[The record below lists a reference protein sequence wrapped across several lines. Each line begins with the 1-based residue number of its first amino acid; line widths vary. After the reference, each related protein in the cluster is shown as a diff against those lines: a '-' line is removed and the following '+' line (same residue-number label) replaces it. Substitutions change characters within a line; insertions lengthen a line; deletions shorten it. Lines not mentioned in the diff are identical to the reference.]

1 MVRRLINSGDTVV
14 LDPRAKP
21 HAASPTSDGCNARL
35 EAGGRNT
42 QYFDVELKLEPHS
55 SGEINATGVVIWLLS
70 LYHMTGKSE
79 VALDLCN
86 KTTSDLIAVD
96 SRRSIGMTLEP
107 CATPKTIRQAIRSSA
122 GQDDICL
129 TNECQWNSEDCVH
142 TLVLAKD
149 FSEIS
154 SYELQQDQESRVHL
168 CHDKGVMTLRIEW
181 ADGLQDR
188 DEMISIIERVATH
201 VFSHHGAPISSMQ
214 SPASGQLRLASLDP
228 PPPVCKEQTINELFH
243 VACAQW
249 PSKLA
254 VDAWDG
260 SFTYHELDAVS
271 SRWAS
276 TLASE
281 ASFSEQRV
289 LHVFDHSRWAIVA
302 WLALLKA
309 GCACVPVDTSA
320 PEERIKSIVRNTG
333 CTGALCD
340 SSQAKS
346 LASLV
351 RHVMTPDE
359 LNNKK
364 NSSDVC
370 YGAWKDSSPGTR
382 ASMIMHTSGSTGEPK
397 GALQSHVAVTTSLV
411 RVSEALHL
419 DETSRFL
426 QFASHSFD
434 VSISE
439 IFTPLCVGGCIVI
452 PNPED
457 KVASVAKNIRS
468 MRATHVIMTPT
479 VVRTFA
485 PEEVPGLR
493 NISLGGERASS
504 ELRKLWSSR
513 LDLNILYGTT
523 ETAVWD
529 TIAQVTA
536 QNCDSSR
543 LIGKSIGSRAW
554 VVHPNDWTKLSPIG
568 VAGEICIQG
577 PEIGDYYVG
586 RPEQTAR
593 VFKSAPGWLPKGDMD
608 DASHRI
614 YRTGDLGRVLKD
626 GNLEIWG
633 RIDRQ
638 IKLNG
643 QRMEPAEIEESLMRF
658 LPGNLRVYVELLQP
672 KNGKARLAAFVSYE
686 EDADPTLSTLTTH
699 QAGIRKAFDE
709 VQAVLPRSMIPTVTV
724 PLTNFPLTVSKK
736 INRLELQK
744 LGLAFLDSKKQA
756 DAPKLQNGHSSSNAN
771 VSDAQAMVQRILDFI
786 KSRTEGSA
794 GQDMTLNESGL
805 DSLDAVEVSSGL
817 RRVAQLHVPA
827 SMLLRPGIKISDI
840 AALSN
845 APEQN
850 VDPKAS
856 LREELVKWT
865 VKLDEASTT
874 AGRAVLLTGA
884 SGFLGREILRQL
896 LSHAEQWTV
905 VCVVRGDSPEH
916 ARQRLLSVVS
926 KEKWWTADFEPRIEV
941 WPGDLSLPKL
951 GLRQAEWREVFG
963 LHGSTRRVHTIIHN
977 GAVVNWLASYE
988 ALTDPNVG
996 STYELLRGQLQ
1007 SHDAPGLV
1015 FVSGGY
1021 ISGQEETV
1029 DELASKIYQ
1038 MPGYDQTKFVS
1049 ETMVAHF
1056 NASLARNSGGQAW
1069 VFKPGFIIGSSTD
1082 GETQTRDALWR
1093 FVKACAQIG
1102 MYSEEDARKWIPVA
1116 GVDAIAAN
1124 LVAELSVRHSDK
1136 TKEVCHKVLAGCYLQ
1151 DIWDMLKELGLEL
1164 KNTAHGDWL
1173 AAMNSRMEADGREHP
1188 LFPLK
1193 EWMVTSKGFMGTE
1206 PPKDGRVTDDDNAD
1220 ARLAVQRSMEH
1231 LTECG
1236 FLARS

>member
-1 MVRRLINSGDTVV
+1 RAINSGPTVV
-14 LDPRAKP
+14 LHSGAKP
-21 HAASPTSDGCNARL
+21 HVASPTSEVCNARL
-35 EAGGRNT
+35 DNGGRSS
-42 QYFDVELKLEPHS
+42 QYFDVELKLGPHNFS
-55 SGEINATGVVIWLLS
+55 DIDTAGVVIWILS
-70 LYHMTGKSE
+70 LYHMMGKSE
-79 VALDLCN
+79 IALELCN
-86 KTTSDLIAVD
+86 KATSDLIAVD
-96 SRRSIGMTLEP
+96 SRRNIGMTLEP
-107 CATPKTIRQAIRSSA
+107 CATPKTISQALRISA
-122 GQDDICL
+122 GQDDNCVTDERQSNSGNGVHTFVL
-129 TNECQWNSEDCVH
+129 TNNLSG
-142 TLVLAKD
+142 
-149 FSEIS
+149 IG
-154 SYELQQDQESRVHL
+154 SYELHKDQQSRVHL
-168 CHDKGVMTLRIEW
+168 CHDKSLMTLRIQW

-188 DEMISIIERVATH
+188 DEMVSIIERVASY
-201 VFSHHGAPISSMQ
+201 VFSHHDAPISSMQ
-214 SPASGQLRLASLDP
+214 SPASGQLRLASLNP
-228 PPPVCKEQTINELFH
+228 PPAVCKEQTINELFH
-243 VACAQW
+243 AACVQW

-302 WLALLKA
+302 WLALLKV

-340 SSQAKS
+340 AAQAKS

-359 LNNKK
+359 LNKKK
-364 NSSDVC
+364 NSSDTY
-370 YGAWKDSSPGTR
+370 YGAWQDNSPGIR

-411 RVSEALHL
+411 RVAEALQL

-457 KVASVAKNIRS
+457 KVASVAKNISS
-468 MRATHVIMTPT
+468 MRASHVIMTPT
-479 VVRTFA
+479 VVRTFT
-485 PEEVPGLR
+485 PKEVPGLQ
-493 NISLGGERASS
+493 NLSLGGERASS
-504 ELRKLWSSR
+504 ELRKLWSSQ

-536 QNCDSSR
+536 QNCDNSR

-593 VFKSAPGWLPKGDMD
+593 VFK
-608 DASHRI
+608 
-614 YRTGDLGRVLKD
+614 
-626 GNLEIWG
+626 
-633 RIDRQ
+633 
-638 IKLNG
+638 
-643 QRMEPAEIEESLMRF
+643 
-658 LPGNLRVYVELLQP
+658 
-672 KNGKARLAAFVSYE
+672 LAAFVSYE
-686 EDADPTLSTLTTH
+686 EDADPALSTLTTH
-699 QAGIRKAFDE
+699 QARIRKAFDE

-724 PLTNFPLTVSKK
+724 PLTNFPLTISKK

-756 DAPKLQNGHSSSNAN
+756 DAPKLQNGHASSDAN
-771 VSDAQAMVQRILDFI
+771 VSDAQAIVQRILDFI
-786 KSRTEGSA
+786 KSKTEGSA

-856 LREELVKWT
+856 LQEELVKWT
-865 VKLDEASTT
+865 VKLDEASNT

-896 LSHAEQWTV
+896 LSHPEQWTV

-916 ARQRLLSVVS
+916 AQQRLLSVVS
-926 KEKWWTADFEPRIEV
+926 KEKWWTADFEKRIEV

-1007 SHDAPGLV
+1007 SHDAPSLV

-1021 ISGQEETV
+1021 ISGQEETA

-1049 ETMVAHF
+1049 ETMVEHF
-1056 NASLARNSGGQAW
+1056 NASLARNSGGHAW

-1102 MYSEEDARKWIPVA
+1102 TYSEEDARKWIPVA
-1116 GVDAIAAN
+1116 GVDAIASN
-1124 LVAELSVRHSDK
+1124 LVAELPVRHSDK

-1151 DIWDMLKELGLEL
+1151 DIWDMLTQFGLEL
-1164 KNTAHGDWL
+1164 NPTAHGDWL
-1173 AAMNSRMEADGREHP
+1173 AGMNTRMEIDGREHP

-1193 EWMVTSKGFMGTE
+1193 DWMVTSEGFMGTE
-1206 PPKDGRVTDDDNAD
+1206 PPQDGRVMDDDNAD

-1231 LTECG
+1231 LMECG